1 MNERKLVLASQSPR
15 RRLLMMAHGY
25 EFTVLPLQISE
36 IPDENLNLQRR
47 IERLALDKVEACIRL
62 RRQHGHSS
70 DAVILTADTVVA
82 LDERVLGK
90 PRSDDEAAGMLRALS
105 GKAHQVLTA
114 VAVHDEVMGETLCD
128 HVITRVHFRD
138 LNDQQIRAYVASGEG
153 RDKAGS
159 YGIQGLASEFVDHF
173 EGDFDNVV
181 GLPMQLVSR
190 LLAMLAAKG
199 NFAIPLR
206 DSGIATKV
214 KNIEERIARAC
225 QAAGRPR
232 ESVQWIGVS
241 KTKPLIDV
249 LEAERAGVMDFGEN
263 YAQEAVAKIDER
275 QAIAHAMGWG
285 EQRNSSTRPLPRW
298 HFIGHLQSNKVKSVL
313 GRFALIHSVDRLSLV
328 DELQRQLDGRIDRQL
343 GSKRAAAPV
352 APGAALHPTRQR
364 APSVAQDILVQ
375 VNYGD
380 EETKSGLQLSAGVDA
395 IVEFVRQAQQRS
407 HIRVRGMMALPPL
420 QTSTREARRQFA
432 DLRQIHAEVARRL
445 PAELQTHF
453 DTLSMGTT
461 SDFES
466 AVLEGATLLRIGTAL
481 FGERS

>member
-1 MNERKLVLASQSPR
+1 M
-15 RRLLMMAHGY
+15 
-25 EFTVLPLQISE
+25 
-36 IPDENLNLQRR
+36 
-47 IERLALDKVEACIRL
+47 

-82 LDERVLGK
+82 LDESVLGK
-90 PRSDDEAAGMLRALS
+90 PRSDDEAAGMLSALS

-114 VAVHDEVMGETLCD
+114 VAAHDEVTGETLCD
-128 HVITRVHFRD
+128 HVVTRVHFRV
-138 LNDQQIRAYVASGEG
+138 LSDQQIRAYVASGEG

-190 LLAMLAAKG
+190 LLAMLANKG
-199 NFAIPLR
+199 DFAIPTH
-206 DSGIATKV
+206 DSGISARAKD
-214 KNIEERIARAC
+214 IEGRIARAC

-232 ESVQWIGVS
+232 ESLQWIGVS

-275 QAIAHAMGWG
+275 RAIAQAMGWC

-298 HFIGHLQSNKVKSVL
+298 HFIGHLQSNKVKSIVD
-313 GRFALIHSVDRLSLV
+313 RFALIHSVDRMSLV
-328 DELQRQLDGRIDRQL
+328 DELQRQLDGQR
-343 GSKRAAAPV
+343 RAAT
-352 APGAALHPTRQR
+352 PG
-364 APSVAQDILVQ
+364 AQDILVQ

-420 QTSTREARRQFA
+420 QSSSSEARRQFA
-432 DLRQIHAEVARRL
+432 ELRQLHAVVARRL
-445 PAELQTHF
+445 PAELQTRF

-461 SDFES
+461 TDFES

>member
-25 EFTVLPLQISE
+25 DFTVLPLQISE

-90 PRSDDEAAGMLRALS
+90 PRSDDEAAGMLSALS

-114 VAVHDEVMGETLCD
+114 VAVHDEVTGVTLCD
-128 HVITRVHFRD
+128 HAITRVRFRE
-138 LNDQQIRAYVASGEG
+138 LTAQQVRAYVASGEG

-190 LLAMLAAKG
+190 LLASLAAKG

-206 DSGIATKV
+206 DSGISARV
-214 KNIEERIARAC
+214 KEIEDRIARAC

-275 QAIAHAMGWG
+275 QAIAHAQGWG
-285 EQRNSSTRPLPRW
+285 EKKTHPSRPLPRW
-298 HFIGHLQSNKVKSVL
+298 HFIGHLQSNKVKSIV

-328 DELQRQLDGRIDRQL
+328 DEFQRQLDPAR
-343 GSKRAAAPV
+343 
-352 APGAALHPTRQR
+352 GAALQGTQGDLQIHRQR
-364 APSVAQDILVQ
+364 RGPLGQQDILVQ

-420 QTSTREARRQFA
+420 QNSRGEARRQFA
-432 DLRQIHAEVARRL
+432 DLRQLHAEVARRL
-445 PAELQTHF
+445 PVEVQAHF

-461 SDFES
+461 NDFES